1 MKKVLGW
8 SAKFPIWKKIKTR
21 NYSRL
26 NKLQNAKNRN
36 VLVPKLWPLKH
47 SKGDRWNFTGELFK
61 VSQKFGTTDEAQNF
75 RIQKKWTTQNYGRQ
89 NKFPK
94 TKNRNVLA
102 SKLRPVKNFK
112 WWTMTLHRSYVKS
125 GSSFAPH
132 KWVHTRFFTS

>member
-1 MKKVLGW
+1 MKRKISHL
-8 SAKFPIWKKIKTR
+8 KKKIKTR

-26 NKLQNAKNRN
+26 NKLQNAKNRTFLFQN
-36 VLVPKLWPLKH
+36 YDLWSI
-47 SKGDRWNFTGELFK
+47 SKGDRWNFTGEPFK
-61 VSQKFGTTDEAQNF
+61 VSQKFGTTDEAQKFSNS
-75 RIQKKWTTQNYGRQ
+75 KKWTTQNYGRQ

-102 SKLRPVKNFK
+102 SKLRPVKDFK